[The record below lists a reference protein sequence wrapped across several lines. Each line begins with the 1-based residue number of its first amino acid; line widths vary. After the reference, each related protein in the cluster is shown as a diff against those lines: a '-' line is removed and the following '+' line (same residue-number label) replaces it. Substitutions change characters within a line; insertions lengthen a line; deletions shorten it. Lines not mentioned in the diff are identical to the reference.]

1 VTTGPAVTVYN
12 KPMKFKIKQ
21 RFFSG
26 DMKIYNEAGEEILY
40 AHQKA
45 FSWGHDLKIYAAGGE
60 QLGEVKQKIR
70 FGMPHFKLSVRGQ
83 KIAVMKQKFTFFSP
97 KFKIDMVDPKFGDDL
112 VAKGDVSNYDFT
124 IKRGGR
130 VVATVSKK
138 FFSARDVYGV
148 EVVPGEDVVLILE
161 AVVVLDKCLHEN
173 NDSSGG
179 WKLEF

>member
-1 VTTGPAVTVYN
+1 
-12 KPMKFKIKQ
+12 
-21 RFFSG
+21 
-26 DMKIYNEAGEEILY
+26 
-40 AHQKA
+40 
-45 FSWGHDLKIYAAGGE
+45 
-60 QLGEVKQKIR
+60 
-70 FGMPHFKLSVRGQ
+70 MPHFKLSVRGQ

-148 EVVPGEDVVLILE
+148 EVVPGTSNFFDQFTLRKFLI
-161 AVVVLDKCLHEN
+161 
-173 NDSSGG
+173 
-179 WKLEF
+179 